1 MVDYLL
7 VKRNNDIFV
16 VVYQGTVRPCRDCSW
31 CKKYKLPGTH
41 VAELKLCEVSVSL
54 FLAIHFYQ
62 KLIRGWNVQLSF
74 NAREYSHLPYLETLV
89 TDVHFQQMAAAR
101 SSCRC
106 FKTRVLHFSV
116 KNAPLKDKKWK
127 EKVQKKYSA
136 FFLWSKG
143 SFSSR
148 NRPSRNSALFSSRR
162 SAWSV
167 LKCNQGSEVSAVF
180 SGTFCTLW
188 PRKLRFW
195 KEIYVFLNVS

>member
-7 VKRNNDIFV
+7 VKRNNHIFV

-127 EKVQKKYSA
+127 EKVQKNTQLSFCGAREA
-136 FFLWSKG
+136 FHREIVLRGIQPCFLHDGAHGLFWNATKAVK
-143 SFSSR
+143 FLLYFQVHF
-148 NRPSRNSALFSSRR
+148 ALYGQE
-162 SAWSV
+162 
-167 LKCNQGSEVSAVF
+167 N
-180 SGTFCTLW
+180 
-188 PRKLRFW
+188 
-195 KEIYVFLNVS
+195 YVFERKFMYF